1 MQQDKYGFVYIW
13 RDKKHGRYYVGCHW
27 GTEDDGYICS
37 SRWMRQA
44 FRRRPGDF
52 KRRVIDRIYT
62 SRKELLDV
70 EGKWLG
76 LISEQELGKRYYNLT
91 NHTNGHWTS
100 DPDKR
105 LTVGQKISNAN
116 KGREVT
122 WAKPCTEER
131 KRYLSEVQKGQPK
144 NYVRSEETRAKIA
157 ANSRRL
163 QAERRVGMHGRQHS
177 EDTKKRMSENNAM
190 HNPIHRQK
198 VAAAKK
204 GIRRMTNGVDKK
216 MAVPGTE
223 KFDQLVAL
231 GYWFEGEQ
239 C

>member
-1 MQQDKYGFVYIW
+1 MQQEKYGFVYIW
-13 RDKKHGRYYVGCHW
+13 RDRKHNRYYIGSHW
-27 GTEDDGYICS
+27 GHTGDGYICS
-37 SRWMRQA
+37 SSWMKQA
-44 FRRRPGDF
+44 YRRRPDDF
-52 KRRVIDRIYT
+52 KRRVIKMNIPRDQILY
-62 SRKELLDV
+62 V
-70 EGKWLG
+70 EQHWLSM
-76 LISEQELGKRYYNLT
+76 IPKDQLGKRYYNL
-91 NHTNGHWTS
+91 NNNCLYHWTS